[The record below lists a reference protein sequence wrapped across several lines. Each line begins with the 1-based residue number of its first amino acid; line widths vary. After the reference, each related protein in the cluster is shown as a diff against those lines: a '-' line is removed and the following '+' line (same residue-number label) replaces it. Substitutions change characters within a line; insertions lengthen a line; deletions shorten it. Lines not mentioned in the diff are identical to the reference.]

1 MRLIELAFKRDTAVP
16 MLALSLASVVSVGL
30 IAARVI
36 WTGELFYAGL
46 VWNLFLAWL
55 PLVFA
60 LLARDEFRPGTTCTW
75 RFLGFAGAWLLFFPN
90 APYIFTDLTHLT
102 TYLNG
107 HFWVDLVLILICA
120 MTGLVLGFVSLFL
133 MQRVVR
139 RLFGSVAS
147 WFFIGGVAGLSSFGI
162 YLGRFLRFNSW
173 DIVWHP
179 LALSRGIGRWAANPL
194 AHSTSFAFPMLFAVF
209 LFIAYLMLYALT
221 HLEPSEAPEPHAPQ
235 QPLPRETWPLA
246 QTTQR

>member
-1 MRLIELAFKRDTAVP
+1 MRLMEVAFKRETAVP
-16 MLALSLASVVSVGL
+16 MLALILASVVSVGL
-30 IAARVI
+30 ILARVI

-60 LLARDEFRPGTTCTW
+60 LLARDEFRPGTTRTW

-90 APYIFTDLTHLT
+90 APYIFTDITHLT
-102 TYLNG
+102 TYLYG
-107 HFWVDLVLILICA
+107 RFWVDLVLILTCA

-133 MQRVVR
+133 MQGVVR

-173 DIVWHP
+173 DIIRHP
-179 LALSRGIGRWAANPL
+179 LALSRGIGHWAANPM
-194 AHSTSFAFPMLFAVF
+194 AQSASFAFPMLFAVF
-209 LFIAYLMLYALT
+209 LFLAYLMLYALT
-221 HLEPSEAPEPHAPQ
+221 HLKPTEAWDRLAPKPSF
-235 QPLPRETWPLA
+235 PREPAPLA
-246 QTTQR
+246 QPTRR